1 MVTSN
6 YNRLVVNSGIEDCE
20 GNEMIFLFKDKE
32 VSEIAY
38 NDGSYSTLYILGDLY
53 VERADDVV
61 YKEDFDNNLYYE
73 ADETDKKENI
83 VMLDSLYDVE
93 LKPYVKADWSNHDH
107 YLRLASEHGIN
118 VSVYDFKDDV
128 EILEGQCYMATGYI
142 SQNYPHTEHQDF
154 FKFVA
159 NNGKEYYIKRT
170 TPFFLD
176 DFDYQYELITKEL
189 FEEYA

>member
-6 YNRLVVNSGIEDCE
+6 YNRLIVNSGIEDCE

-38 NDGSYSTLYILGDLY
+38 NDGSYSTLYMLGDLY

-142 SQNYPHTEHQDF
+142 SQNYSHTEHQNF

>member
-6 YNRLVVNSGIEDCE
+6 YNRLIVNSGIEDCE

-38 NDGSYSTLYILGDLY
+38 NDGSYSTLYMLGDLY
-53 VERADDVV
+53 VERADDEV

-83 VMLDSLYDVE
+83 VMLDNLYE
-93 LKPYVKADWSNHDH
+93 YESKPYVKADWSNHDH

-128 EILEGQCYMATGYI
+128 EILKVNVIWLQAILVRITHI
-142 SQNYPHTEHQDF
+142 LS
-154 FKFVA
+154 
-159 NNGKEYYIKRT
+159 IKTFSSSWPIMVRNT
-170 TPFFLD
+170 
-176 DFDYQYELITKEL
+176 I
-189 FEEYA
+189 

>member
-6 YNRLVVNSGIEDCE
+6 YNRLIVNSGIENCE

-38 NDGSYSTLYILGDLY
+38 NDGSYSTLYMLGDLY

-142 SQNYPHTEHQDF
+142 SQNYPHNERQDF

>member
-6 YNRLVVNSGIEDCE
+6 YNRLIVNSGIENCE

-38 NDGSYSTLYILGDLY
+38 NDGSYSTLYMLGDLY

-83 VMLDSLYDVE
+83 VMLDNLYDYE
-93 LKPYVKADWSNHDH
+93 SKP
-107 YLRLASEHGIN
+107 
-118 VSVYDFKDDV
+118 
-128 EILEGQCYMATGYI
+128 
-142 SQNYPHTEHQDF
+142 
-154 FKFVA
+154 
-159 NNGKEYYIKRT
+159 
-170 TPFFLD
+170 
-176 DFDYQYELITKEL
+176 
-189 FEEYA
+189 

>member
-6 YNRLVVNSGIEDCE
+6 YNRLIVNSGIEDCE

-38 NDGSYSTLYILGDLY
+38 NDGSYSTLYMLGDLY

-118 VSVYDFKDDV
+118 VSVYDFRDDV

-142 SQNYPHTEHQDF
+142 SQNYSHTEHQNF

>member
-6 YNRLVVNSGIEDCE
+6 YNRLIVNSGIEDCE

-38 NDGSYSTLYILGDLY
+38 NDGSYSTLYMLGDLY

-93 LKPYVKADWSNHDH
+93 LKPYVKADWSNHDS
-107 YLRLASEHGIN
+107 LLSMALTSLSMISKMMLKSSKVN
-118 VSVYDFKDDV
+118 VIWLQA
-128 EILEGQCYMATGYI
+128 ILVRITHI
-142 SQNYPHTEHQDF
+142 LS
-154 FKFVA
+154 
-159 NNGKEYYIKRT
+159 IRT
-170 TPFFLD
+170 FSSSWPTMVRNT
-176 DFDYQYELITKEL
+176 I
-189 FEEYA
+189 